1 MPVAPCPATCPPPT
15 LGIVQFD
22 NTEFIGLYP
31 EFTGISSGLNQQ
43 AFNIATLFLNN
54 TCGSFVQDAN
64 QRMALLYILTA
75 HIDFLNNGTNDGAGN
90 VNPAPGIVGRI
101 DSATEG
107 SVSVSASYSSEVSQ
121 SEAFYIQT
129 KYGAQYWE
137 ATAWTRTALA
147 VPAPAFGPN
156 GPGFPWLGDGFWGDF

>member
-1 MPVAPCPATCPPPT
+1 MPVNPCPSTCPTPT
-15 LGIVQFD
+15 LGIVAFSFS
-22 NTEFIGLYP
+22 EFTTQYP
-31 EFTGISSGLNQQ
+31 EFAGINPTAAQNQ
-43 AFNIATLFLNN
+43 FNIATLFLNN
-54 TCGSFVQDAN
+54 TCGSFVRDATV
-64 QRMALLYILTA
+64 RMTLLYMLTA
-75 HIDFLNNGTNDGAGN
+75 HICVLNVGTNDGNGN
-90 VNPAPGIVGRI
+90 VTPPQGIVGRI

-147 VPAPAFGPN
+147 IPAPSFGPN

>member
-1 MPVAPCPATCPPPT
+1 MPVNTDCTCAPITR
-15 LGIVQFD
+15 GVVEFD
-22 NTEFIGLYP
+22 NAEFIAAWP
-31 EFTGISSGLNQQ
+31 VFTGISSALNQQ

-54 TCGSFVQDAN
+54 TCGSFVRDAN
-64 QRMALLYILTA
+64 QRMALLYMLTA
-75 HIDFLNNGTNDGAGN
+75 HITFLNNGSNDGAGN
-90 VNPAPGIVGRI
+90 VTPAPGVVGRI

-107 SVSVSASYSSEVSQ
+107 SVSVSVSYSSEVSQ

-129 KYGAQYWE
+129 KWGAQYWE

-147 VPAPAFGPN
+147 IPAPSFGPN